1 MAKIHPTAI
10 LRGNIELGEDV
21 EIGPYSVLEGDIK
34 IGKGTK
40 IGSRVSIYHNVE
52 IGQNCQIYDGAVI
65 GSAPQ
70 HLRDSGSGG
79 KVVIGD
85 NTVLREYVTVNRGTD
100 FDRGITK
107 IGNNV
112 FLMAYSHVAHDCEV
126 QDHVVMANAATLGGH
141 VVIEHHAFIGGL
153 AAVQQWCRVGAYA
166 MVGGLSGVNKD
177 VPPFTRAAGHH
188 VELKGLNVVALKRN
202 HFSPEDIALLKK
214 VYRILFSGQRT
225 LREALQEV
233 ERLYGEN
240 PHVRYLI
247 EFIKN
252 ALSSGRGIAVD
263 KHLRRVKKRKTVPDG
278 E

>member
-1 MAKIHPTAI
+1 MAEIHPTAI
-10 LRGNIELGEDV
+10 LEGDIELSEDV
-21 EIGPYSVLEGDIK
+21 EIGAYSVLKGRIR

-40 IGSRVSIYHNVE
+40 IGSRVSLYHNVE
-52 IGQNCQIYDGAVI
+52 IGENCEIHDGCVI
-65 GSAPQ
+65 GDAPQ
-70 HLRDSGSGG
+70 HIRDRGEGG
-79 KVVIGD
+79 RVVIGD

-100 FDRGITK
+100 FDKGVTR

-126 QDHVVMANAATLGGH
+126 QDYVIMANAATLGGH

-177 VPPFTRAAGHH
+177 VPPYMRAAGHH
-188 VELKGLNVVALKRN
+188 VEVKGLNVVALKRN
-202 HFSPEDIALLKK
+202 NFSPEDIRLLKE
-214 VYRILFSGQRT
+214 VYKRLYLSEKLSKAI
-225 LREALQEV
+225 EEI

-240 PHVRYLI
+240 PHVRHLV
-247 EFIKN
+247 EFVRE
-252 ALSSGRGIAVD
+252 ALRSGRGIAMD
-263 KHLRRVKKRKTVPDG
+263 KSLRRTVKRKEYTADG